1 MFFRWT
7 MRLNE
12 YDFDVLHKAGKDN
25 GDADIILHPHTILE
39 WDEAER

>member
-1 MFFRWT
+1 

-25 GDADIILHPHTILE
+25 GDADIIPPAH
-39 WDEAER
+39 DSRMG